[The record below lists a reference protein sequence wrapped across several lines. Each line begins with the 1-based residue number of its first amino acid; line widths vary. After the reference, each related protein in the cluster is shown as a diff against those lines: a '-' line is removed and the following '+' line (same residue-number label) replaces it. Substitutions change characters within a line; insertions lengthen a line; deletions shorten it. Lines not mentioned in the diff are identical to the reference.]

1 MNQYN
6 NQYRPNR
13 HNKSAGNRR
22 NGQGGFLSILLFYI
36 LPFIVFNGL
45 IFFLVT
51 SKPKAE
57 LTVLESSDYTTTSFE
72 LKLKSMLPPKSIT
85 ASLDGTAL
93 DLTKTG
99 SKTYTAVLHNNGLI
113 DVQLIGFNKM
123 KTVLYEQV
131 SVLDDTAP
139 IMKDKLIEDGIFS
152 FRLEDSQSGVDYSS
166 VTASNDEDPF
176 IVPLS
181 IDRRTGLITFEIKKK
196 KMTISAKDMVGN
208 EFHIAITP
216 KGNSFEEEEMKTEED
231 EE

>member
-6 NQYRPNR
+6 NQYRPNSR
-13 HNKSAGNRR
+13 SKSVGNRR
-22 NGQGGFLSILLFYI
+22 NGQGGFLSILLFYV

-72 LKLKSMLPPKSIT
+72 LKIKSLLPQKSIV
-85 ASLDGTAL
+85 ASLDGTAI

-99 SKTYTAVLHNNGLI
+99 SKTYSAVLHNNGLL

-123 KTVLYEQV
+123 KTFLYEQV
-131 SVLDDTAP
+131 NVLDDTAP
-139 IMKDKLIEDGIFS
+139 IMKDKLIEDGVFS

-166 VTASNDEDPF
+166 ISASDDEEPM
-176 IVPLS
+176 ILPLS
-181 IDRRTGLITFEIKKK
+181 IDRRTGLISFEIKKK
-196 KMTISAKDMVGN
+196 KLNISAKDVVGN

-216 KGNSFEEEEMKTEED
+216 KGNSFEEEEMKSEED
-231 EE
+231 